1 MPQNEYN
8 RSNSGLAQTL
18 AVATMRTTAADYTS
32 TGAAPAPAPPVS
44 QHKQRFRNNLLFG
57 TAMSAVSAGIALTSH
72 MASAQQ
78 AYSPLLTG
86 VVNGQGVS
94 SGYMDIV
101 PGPSMTVA
109 NATVS
114 GFRTVGGSGSGGG
127 GGLGGAIF
135 VGSGAVLNVINSTF
149 INNYAVGGAG
159 GTGSLQGGSLNAGG
173 VSSGIIGIT
182 IPGIPGLPGSTPY
195 GATDTY
201 IFGDGSGNGLAG
213 TGGTA
218 GVNGATTFSAGGSG
232 GAGGTGQQG
241 WASNPVALNA
251 ISEASTN
258 VSIATAAVG
267 ESATAASIATQSVVQ
282 SSVQLAS
289 DTAQAAVDA
298 ASVADFPAAAVAAA
312 NIARTAIALANDAFN
327 ISITAQNEALA
338 NSQAATAAQ
347 AESLAAQQLTDASNA
362 LASWNAGLAAGTYG
376 NGGTGGQGG
385 QGGAGGFGAAGGAGG
400 NGGMGGLGVSLVP
413 NSGNGGAG
421 GSAGISGFGAGGSQ
435 GGNGGMAGGPGGQTG
450 SAGVGGIA
458 GFGGGVGSSG
468 TGLNVSAPTGGA
480 GGSGLGGAIFVQDGG
495 TVLVNGTSTFM
506 GNGTIAGN
514 SLNGGATGTS
524 AGSSIYLNGNSQ
536 LILGTL
542 PTDVITFIGADS
554 IADDSS
560 FNGMYGNGAVTI
572 AAGLTIF
579 VPGTTNSYAGTTTI
593 GSIANPLST
602 PGLGAR
608 LRANDADGLPA
619 KSLLNFTNAGILE
632 TNGTFNRYVGNT
644 AGQVEWT
651 GSGGFAAVGGALT
664 VTLQN
669 NTTLFGGV
677 NSFVPVGST
686 LVFGAVDA
694 TNAVTFTNPINTGL
708 APIFNITVTPN
719 LAQPN
724 ELQPSLSVASNI
736 DSATLT
742 GPISGPGGLSINDP
756 INTGTLIM
764 LAPNVYVG
772 PTLLNG
778 GQLVLSGYGSI
789 ATSSSVDITNP
800 SAVLDISQTNNGT
813 SFVSLT
819 GTGTVNLADKPL
831 TITLGLGP
839 VLANFNGVIQ
849 GTGSFTVA
857 GGWQTLSGAN
867 TYTGSTTINA
877 GASLGLA
884 GTGSIGTSSGVIDNG
899 TLDIS
904 ATISGAT
911 IATLSGSGN
920 VALGNQMLTLTTP
933 TDVFSGSIT
942 DGGTA
947 GGTYGQLTVA
957 AGIETLTGTN
967 TYTGA
972 TAIAPGATLALAGT
986 GGIANSQAV
995 VVMGTFDMSA
1005 TSAGA
1010 SIVTLAGIG
1019 QVNLGGQ
1026 NLTVTG
1032 GNTAFSGTI
1041 ADGGIAGGAGGQLTI
1056 TGGLQS
1062 LSGSNTYTGATT
1074 ISPEGMLALVGTG
1087 SIATSSG
1094 VQSDGMFDI
1103 SQTANGASIA
1113 TLSGAGL
1120 VDLGGQTLTLTAAN
1134 STFAG
1139 HIVDGGL
1146 GGGSVGALTIDSGTE
1161 TLTGMNAYTGV
1172 TTVAAGAT
1180 LALSG
1185 GGYIGTSAGVVANG
1199 VFDISA
1205 LPSYITTLSGD
1216 GTVALGASQ
1225 LTLTAAS
1232 GAFNGSLTDGGI
1244 AGGTGGSF
1252 NVMAGNETLTGP
1264 NTYTGSTYVA
1274 PGASL
1279 FLAGT
1284 GSIATSSYVGVDGIF
1299 DISHSTAGA
1308 AVEALYS
1315 SATGGV
1321 VYLGNQTL
1329 TLTGTNTAN
1338 NSYQGTIGG
1347 TGGIT
1352 QAGGTQIFGGS
1363 NTYTG
1368 ATTISTGANLQLMG
1382 SGSIASSSGVANNG
1396 TFDISATTAGASITT
1411 LSGNG
1416 TVSLGGQALTL
1427 SNASSSFSGVIGGAG
1442 SINLAAGTETL
1453 TGTNTYSGGTTVGT
1467 GAAPNTDTTP
1477 STTTAT
1483 LRIGSGGA
1491 LGTGPLTLNNGTLV
1505 PTTTAVTV
1513 SQPVTL
1519 LGSTNYLNTNNTAT
1533 TLTLSNVISG
1543 SGAMIASGGGTL
1555 FLSGNA
1561 NTYTGGTTVIQDTTL
1576 KIASDG
1582 SLGATNGPLV
1592 VTSGSQV
1599 VVESNIT
1606 TNRPI
1611 TLYPGAT
1618 IDSNGYTVNL
1628 SPGQVTMASTT
1639 GPDTLLFS
1647 PSTPGVT
1654 GPHLTNGAFQITN
1667 QVLTVG
1673 GGATMGGVGTVSGAT
1688 FINGI
1693 LWPGNSP
1700 GTLTFT
1706 APLVLTGTSSYN
1718 VNIDGT
1724 GTGTGAGNYSRTLV
1738 TGTGNTFTAGG
1749 TIQPILRGI
1758 TGSATN
1764 TYTPPV
1770 TASFDV
1776 VNATGGVTG
1785 SFASLTQP
1793 ASGLSAGTRFDALYT
1808 ANDITL
1814 HVTPADYTNLSPWAT
1829 TLTPNQNQVAIG
1841 FNALRGTAGVRNDTA
1856 ATTALGILY
1865 QAQPET
1871 LPVIFN
1877 TLAGTIYGDTL
1888 MAGLDRSRVF
1898 SGSISERLDSA
1909 REGVGSPNVS
1919 LTQTESGI
1927 TIWTAAQGQNLSV
1940 NADNNTTGY
1949 KDTAGGFVIGA
1960 DKAFNENVR
1969 LGMAVGSSF
1978 GSIWSG
1984 TGATSQLTQTNLMT
1998 YGSYTFGRG
2007 FVDGQIGGNY
2017 GDAVVRRGQPT
2028 FDQAANGNPRGA
2040 GFDASMDVGR
2050 TYQVNGFT
2058 LTPLVGMRIDQTNRG
2073 SLTEANAGA
2082 LSLAVGASQ
2091 ATSVMSNFG
2100 GRASTTF
2107 GLGGGYQMSMTGRL
2121 FWGHEFGDTT
2131 TVTTAAFTSGMADPA
2146 MAFQSAKIGRDGAL
2160 GGLDMDVRAPNGLVF
2175 FADAGAD
2182 VRSNYESYTATGG
2195 VRINW

>member
-1 MPQNEYN
+1 
-8 RSNSGLAQTL
+8 
-18 AVATMRTTAADYTS
+18 
-32 TGAAPAPAPPVS
+32 
-44 QHKQRFRNNLLFG
+44 
-57 TAMSAVSAGIALTSH
+57 MSAVSAGIALTSH
-72 MASAQQ
+72 MAAAQQ

-86 VVNGQGVS
+86 VVNGLGVS
-94 SGYMDIV
+94 SGYIDIV
-101 PGPSMTVA
+101 PGPSMIVS

-135 VGSGAVLNVINSTF
+135 VGSGAILAVENSTF
-149 INNYAVGGAG
+149 SNNYALGGVGGN
-159 GTGSLQGGSLNAGG
+159 GSMLGGSMNAGG
-173 VSSGIIGIT
+173 VPSGLIGVT

-195 GATDTY
+195 GASNNY
-201 IFGDGSGNGLAG
+201 IFGDGSGNGL
-213 TGGTA
+213 GGTQGNA
-218 GVNGATTFSAGGSG
+218 GVNGAVVFSAGGSG

-241 WASNPVALNA
+241 WASNPVELNA
-251 ISEASTN
+251 VSEASTN
-258 VSIATAAVG
+258 VSIASAALG
-267 ESATAASIATQSVVQ
+267 ESSTAVTIATQSVAQ
-282 SSVQLAS
+282 ASVALAT
-289 DTAQAAVDA
+289 DTAQAAIDA

-327 ISITAQNEALA
+327 ISITASNLALA

-347 AESLAAQQLTDASNA
+347 AEQLAAQQLTDASNA
-362 LASWNAGLAAGTYG
+362 LAAWNAGLAAGTYG

-385 QGGAGGFGAAGGAGG
+385 QGGTGGFGAAGGAGG
-400 NGGMGGLGVSLVP
+400 NGGTGGLGVSPVQ

-435 GGNGGMAGGPGGQTG
+435 GGNGGTAGGPGGQTG
-450 SAGVGGIA
+450 AAGLGGIA

-468 TGLNVSAPTGGA
+468 TGLNVNTPVGGA

-506 GNGTIAGN
+506 GNGTIGGN

-524 AGSSIYLNGNSQ
+524 AGSSIFLNGNSN
-536 LILGTL
+536 LILGSL
-542 PTDVITFIGADS
+542 PTDVITFIGANS
-554 IADDSS
+554 IADNSS
-560 FNGMYGNGAVTI
+560 FNGMYGNGTVTV

-579 VPGTTNSYAGTTTI
+579 APGTTNSYAGTTTI
-593 GSIANPLST
+593 GSVANPLST

-608 LRANDADGLPA
+608 LRANNADGLPA

-632 TNGTFNRYVGNT
+632 TNGTFSRYVGNT

-677 NSFVPVGST
+677 SSFVPVGST

-694 TNAVTFTNPINTGL
+694 TNAVTFTNPIDTGL

-724 ELQPSLSVASNI
+724 QLQPSLSIARNI

-756 INTGTLIM
+756 VNTGTLIM
-764 LAPNVYVG
+764 LAPNAYVG
-772 PTLLNG
+772 PTFLNG

-789 ATSSSVDITNP
+789 ATSSSVDITNS
-800 SAVLDISQTNNGT
+800 SAVLDISQTNQGT

-839 VLANFNGVIQ
+839 VLANFGGVIQ

-884 GTGSIGTSSGVIDNG
+884 GTGSIATSTGVIDNG

-904 ATISGAT
+904 ATTNGAA
-911 IATLSGSGN
+911 IATLSGSGK
-920 VALGNQMLTLTTP
+920 VALGNQMLTLAIP
-933 TDVFSGSIT
+933 TGIFSGSIA

-947 GGTYGQLTVA
+947 GGTGGQLTIA
-957 AGIETLTGTN
+957 SGTETLTGTN
-967 TYTGA
+967 TYTGG
-972 TAIAPGATLALAGT
+972 TTIASGAVLALAGT
-986 GGIANSQAV
+986 GGIANSRAV
-995 VVMGTFDMSA
+995 DVNGTFDMSA

-1010 SIVTLAGIG
+1010 SIVTLSGPG
-1019 QVNLGGQ
+1019 QVSLGGQ
-1026 NLTVTG
+1026 NLTVTSG
-1032 GNTAFSGTI
+1032 STEFSGTI
-1041 ADGGIAGGAGGQLTI
+1041 ADGGIAGGTGGQLTI

-1074 ISPEGMLALVGTG
+1074 ISPAGMLALVGTG

-1103 SQTANGASIA
+1103 SQTTNGASIA

-1120 VDLGGQTLTLTAAN
+1120 VTLGGQTLTLTAAN

-1146 GGGSVGALTIDSGTE
+1146 GGGSVGALTIGAGTE
-1161 TLTGMNAYTGV
+1161 TLTGVNGYTGV
-1172 TTVAAGAT
+1172 TTAAAGAT
-1180 LALSG
+1180 LAMAGS
-1185 GGYIGTSAGVVANG
+1185 GYIGTSAGVVANG

-1205 LPSYITTLSGD
+1205 LPSLITTLSGD
-1216 GTVALGASQ
+1216 GTVALGGSQ

-1252 NVMAGNETLTGP
+1252 TVMAGNETLSGT
-1264 NTYTGSTYVA
+1264 NTYTGSTFVA
-1274 PGASL
+1274 PGATL

-1284 GSIATSSYVGVDGIF
+1284 GSIATSSYVGVDGTF

-1308 AVEALYS
+1308 SVEALYS
-1315 SATGGV
+1315 LATSGL

-1338 NSYQGTIGG
+1338 NNYQGTIGG

-1352 QAGGTQIFGGS
+1352 QAGGTQIFGGT

-1368 ATTISTGANLQLMG
+1368 ATTINAGANLQLMG
-1382 SGSIASSSGVANNG
+1382 SGSIANSSGVANNG

-1416 TVSLGGQALTL
+1416 TVSLGSQALTL
-1427 SNASSSFSGVIGGAG
+1427 SNASSRFSGVIGGAG
-1442 SINLAAGTETL
+1442 SFNLAAGTETL
-1453 TGTNTYSGGTTVGT
+1453 TGTNTYSGGTTIGT
-1467 GAAPNTDTTP
+1467 GAAPNTGTTP

-1483 LRIGSGGA
+1483 LKIASGGA

-1519 LGSTNYLNTNNTAT
+1519 LGNTNYLNTNNTAT
-1533 TLTLSNVISG
+1533 TLTLTNVISG

-1555 FLSGNA
+1555 LLSGNA
-1561 NTYTGGTTVIQDTTL
+1561 NTYSGGTTVIQDSTL

-1582 SLGATNGPLV
+1582 SLGAVNGPLV
-1592 VTSGSQV
+1592 VTGGSQV

-1628 SPGQVTMASTT
+1628 SPGQVTLASTT
-1639 GPDTLLFS
+1639 GNNSLLFS
-1647 PSTPGVT
+1647 PSTPGIT
-1654 GPHLTNGAFQITN
+1654 GPHLVNGAFQIVN

-1673 GGATMGGVGTVSGAT
+1673 NTATLAGVGTVSGAT
-1688 FINGI
+1688 DVNGI

-1706 APLVLTGTSSYN
+1706 APLVLSGSSLYN
-1718 VNIDGT
+1718 INIDGT

-1738 TGTGNTFTAGG
+1738 TGAGNTFTAGG
-1749 TIQPILRGI
+1749 VMQPILRGI

-1776 VNATGGVTG
+1776 VNATGGVKG
-1785 SFASLTQP
+1785 SFASLIQP
-1793 ASGLSAGTRFDALYT
+1793 ASGLSVGTRFDALYT

-1814 HVTPADYTNLSPWAT
+1814 HITPADYTNLSPWNT
-1829 TLTPNQNQVAIG
+1829 TLSPNQNQVAIG
-1841 FNALRGTAGVRNDTA
+1841 LNALRGTAGVRNDTA
-1856 ATTALGILY
+1856 ATTALGLLY
-1865 QAQPET
+1865 QVQPEA
-1871 LPVIFN
+1871 LPVTFN
-1877 TLAGTIYGDTL
+1877 SLSGTIYGDTL

-1898 SGSISERLDSA
+1898 SGSISDRLDSA
-1909 REGVGSPNVS
+1909 REGVGSPNLS
-1919 LTQTESGI
+1919 LTQTASGI
-1927 TIWTAAQGQNLSV
+1927 TIWSGAQGQNLSV
-1940 NADNNTTGY
+1940 NSSNNATGY
-1949 KDTAGGFVIGA
+1949 KDMAGGFVVGA
-1960 DKAFNENVR
+1960 DKAVNEKLR

-1978 GSIWSG
+1978 GSISSG
-1984 TGATSQLTQTNLMT
+1984 TGATSLLTMTNLMG
-1998 YGSYTFGRG
+1998 YGSYSLGST

-2017 GDAVVRRGQPT
+2017 GDANVRRSQPI
-2028 FDQAANGNPRGA
+2028 FNQAANGDPQGA
-2040 GFDASMDVGR
+2040 GFDASIDVGR
-2050 TYQVNGFT
+2050 AYQVNRFT
-2058 LTPLVGMRIDQTNRG
+2058 LTPLVGMRVDQTNRG
-2073 SLTEANAGA
+2073 SLTESNAGA

-2107 GLGGGYQMSMTGRL
+2107 GLDGGYQMSMTGRL
-2121 FWGHEFGDTT
+2121 FWGHEFGDIT
-2131 TVTTAAFTSGMADPA
+2131 TVTTATFTGGMADPA
-2146 MAFQSAKIGRDGAL
+2146 MAFQSARIGRDGAL

-2182 VRSNYESYTATGG
+2182 VRSNYESYSATAG
-2195 VRINW
+2195 VRFNW